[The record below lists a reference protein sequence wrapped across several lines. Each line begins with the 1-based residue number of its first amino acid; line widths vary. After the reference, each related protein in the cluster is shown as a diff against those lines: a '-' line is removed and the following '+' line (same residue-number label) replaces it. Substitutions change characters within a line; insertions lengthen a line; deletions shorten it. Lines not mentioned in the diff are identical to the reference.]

1 MAKRTS
7 TPSTKPEPE
16 PATPEVRELPL
27 VALRETVIFPEMIVP
42 LQVGREKSVAALNA
56 AVESGGPIALVT
68 QRQAEQEDIGDPS
81 ELYEVGT
88 LAKIAQVVQLQD
100 GTVRAIVQGQTRIR
114 VHGFSQTG
122 PYLAA
127 RVEELPDE
135 TPEGVEIQALVRSVQ
150 AQIEQYVANGAPV
163 PPEAAVAARNIT
175 EPGLL
180 ADMVAYSPD
189 MSTEQRQELLETID
203 VEQRLKLVSAFL
215 ARQIEILE
223 LKGKIQSE
231 VKSEM
236 DKTQREYILREQL
249 KAIQR
254 ELGEDD
260 PQQAEINE
268 LREKVEAAGMPEEVR
283 ARAIKEIDRMSRIP
297 SASPEV
303 GVIRT
308 YVDWLVSLPWNVSTD
323 DRLDIRE
330 AAQILDEDHY
340 GLEKIKERILEYLAV
355 RTLAD
360 TIRSPI
366 LLFVGPP
373 GVGKTSL
380 GKSIAKAMGRKFTRM
395 SLGGIHDE
403 AEIRGHRRTYIGA
416 LPGRIIQSIKTAGTN
431 NPVFMLDEVDKI
443 GMDFRGDPSSALL
456 EVLDP
461 EQNFSF
467 QDNYLEVPFDLRKVL
482 FVATANLLDPIPAA
496 LRDRMEVIQLP
507 GYTQQEKTEI
517 ARRFL
522 VPKQME
528 NHGLTAKH
536 VEVTDEV
543 LVALVQAYTKEAGV
557 RNLERELANVMR
569 KVARGVAEGR
579 KRKTVVDMKKLE
591 DYLGPPRFEYG
602 ELEAEDQTGSATG
615 LVVTE
620 VGGDVVAVE
629 VTMMEGKE
637 DFILTGQLGDVMRE
651 SARAALS
658 WIRSNA
664 AVARHLARAV
674 REAHPPHPR
683 PGRCH
688 PQGRP
693 VRRRDDGD
701 RDGLRAHG
709 HPRPQGRRDDRRD
722 HAPRPGAADR
732 RPQVEDPRR
741 APLGC
746 RHGHPAEEE
755 REGPAGH
762 PRGDPQ
768 AGQARPRRQHGAG
781 AGGGAPPPPEAAEVR
796 PSDDRRGRRH
806 APQARAGVPRPA
818 HDLPAGRPAA
828 GRGQGRPLGT
838 RHRRAATCVPA
849 VPRIP
854 IDGVPRL
861 LRDPRSASLGHAGR
875 DQEGIPE
882 ARPRAPSRSEPRG
895 HDRRAAVQGRQRG
908 ERRPVRRRQAEAV
921 RPARLEL
928 GAGAARRGTE
938 LRRCGCRSVR
948 RRRPV
953 RGVRRPRRQRPLRV
967 PDRRRR
973 RVLRLLPD
981 VLLGRRGRRCLPG
994 GRRPRLRGRADG
1006 PPHGWLRPQLPGH
1019 PGRDGL
1025 RRERRGGRPR
1035 KAAGPSPKAKP
1046 AASPPRSRRPP
1057 S

>member
-1 MAKRTS
+1 MAKR
-7 TPSTKPEPE
+7 PSKSEEEPQQAAAE
-16 PATPEVRELPL
+16 PRELPL

-42 LQVGREKSVAALNA
+42 LQVGRDKSVAALNA
-56 AVESGGPIALVT
+56 ATESGGLIALVT
-68 QRQAEQEDIGDPS
+68 QRRAEQEEIGDPS
-81 ELYEVGT
+81 ELYTIGT
-88 LAKIAQVVQLQD
+88 MAKIAQVVQLQD
-100 GTVRAIVQGQTRIR
+100 GTVRAIVQGQRRIR
-114 VHGFSQTG
+114 ILGFAQTT
-122 PYLAA
+122 PHLVA
-127 RVEELPDE
+127 RIEELTDAV
-135 TPEGVEIQALVRSVQ
+135 PEGVEIQALIRSVQ

-175 EPGLL
+175 EAGLL

-189 MSTEQRQELLETID
+189 MSTEQRQELLETTD
-203 VEQRLKLVSAFL
+203 VELRLKLVSNFL

-268 LREKVEAAGMPEEVR
+268 LREKVESSGMPEEVL

-308 YVDWLVSLPWNVSTD
+308 YVDWLVSLPWNTSTE
-323 DRLDIRE
+323 DRLNIKE
-330 AAQILDEDHY
+330 AALILDEDHY

-355 RTLAD
+355 RSLAD

-380 GKSIAKAMGRKFTRM
+380 GKSIARAMGRKFTRM

-507 GYTQQEKTEI
+507 GYTQTEKVEI

-528 NHGLTAKH
+528 NHGLKAKH
-536 VEVTDEV
+536 VEVTQEA
-543 LVALVQAYTKEAGV
+543 LVELVQAYTHEAGV
-557 RNLERELANVMR
+557 RNLERELASAMR
-569 KVARGVAEGR
+569 KVARQVAEGR
-579 KRKTVVDMKKLE
+579 KRKTIIDVKKLNE
-591 DYLGPPRFEYG
+591 YLGPPRFEYG

-629 VTMMEGKE
+629 VTKMEGKE

-664 AVARHLARAV
+664 ASLGITRETFETNTLHIHVPAGATPKDGPSAGVTMAVAMVSALT
-674 REAHPPHPR
+674 
-683 PGRCH
+683 GI
-688 PQGRP
+688 P
-693 VRRRDDGD
+693 VRKDVAMTGEITLRGRVLPIG
-701 RDGLRAHG
+701 GLKSKILAAH
-709 HPRPQGRRDDRRD
+709 
-722 HAPRPGAADR
+722 
-732 RPQVEDPRR
+732 
-741 APLGC
+741 L
-746 RHGHPAEEE
+746 
-755 REGPAGH
+755 
-762 PRGDPQ
+762 
-768 AGQARPRRQHGAG
+768 AG
-781 AGGGAPPPPEAAEVR
+781 AGMVILPRKNEKDLRDIPEEIRKQLKLVLADNMDQVLEAA
-796 PSDDRRGRRH
+796 
-806 APQARAGVPRPA
+806 
-818 HDLPAGRPAA
+818 L
-828 GRGQGRPLGT
+828 
-838 RHRRAATCVPA
+838 
-849 VPRIP
+849 
-854 IDGVPRL
+854 
-861 LRDPRSASLGHAGR
+861 
-875 DQEGIPE
+875 
-882 ARPRAPSRSEPRG
+882 
-895 HDRRAAVQGRQRG
+895 
-908 ERRPVRRRQAEAV
+908 
-921 RPARLEL
+921 
-928 GAGAARRGTE
+928 
-938 LRRCGCRSVR
+938 
-948 RRRPV
+948 RRRP
-953 RGVRRPRRQRPLRV
+953 RPLEPV
-967 PDRRRR
+967 TTT
-973 RVLRLLPD
+973 V
-981 VLLGRRGRRCLPG
+981 GGGGGGSKPG
-994 GRRPRLRGRADG
+994 GASRVRTPFPPADQ
-1006 PPHGWLRPQLPGH
+1006 PQVVVQGT
-1019 PGRDGL
+1019 R
-1025 RRERRGGRPR
+1025 
-1035 KAAGPSPKAKP
+1035 
-1046 AASPPRSRRPP
+1046 
-1057 S
+1057 